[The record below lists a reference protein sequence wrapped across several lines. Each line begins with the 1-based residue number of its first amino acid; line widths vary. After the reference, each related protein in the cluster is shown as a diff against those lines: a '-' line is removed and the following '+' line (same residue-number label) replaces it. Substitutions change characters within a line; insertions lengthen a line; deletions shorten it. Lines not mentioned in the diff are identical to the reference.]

1 MKKRLWALSLAAAMG
16 LSVLGCAEG
25 GAAAQGQ
32 HAEGYEQAVSA
43 FLAHTPGAAVDYA
56 LRERDDGRYEWD
68 LFFTLDGQFGKAE
81 VDESDFKVRS
91 VVLRD
96 MPEGAKTA
104 SQIVDALVKEKGDL
118 RIVDL
123 DLDADKS
130 RIRYEGEAEM
140 GEKRYEFE
148 MDVFGNVTEWERD

>member
-1 MKKRLWALSLAAAMG
+1 
-16 LSVLGCAEG
+16 
-25 GAAAQGQ
+25 
-32 HAEGYEQAVSA
+32 
-43 FLAHTPGAAVDYA
+43 
-56 LRERDDGRYEWD
+56 
-68 LFFTLDGQFGKAE
+68 
-81 VDESDFKVRS
+81 
-91 VVLRD
+91 

-140 GEKRYEFE
+140 DEKRYEFE